1 MNKNIQILT
10 AEHNDLIGNLI
21 HELDKNILTYY
32 NNVLKEY
39 LITFQQAI
47 IILTIY
53 ASQEEIYQKNIE
65 KKMGLTNPSVTS
77 LIQNMISK
85 DLVYKIQSKKDARYF
100 HLHLTPKSLSMVDEI
115 ANKIIDANNTLLSP
129 LTEEEAITLQNLL
142 CKLTQRYE
150 H

>member
-1 MNKNIQILT
+1 MNKDIQILT

-21 HELDKNILTYY
+21 HELDKNILAYY

-47 IILTIY
+47 IMLTIY
-53 ASQEEIYQKNIE
+53 ASEGEIYQKNIE

-100 HLHLTPKSLSMVDEI
+100 HLHLTPKSLSMVDDI
-115 ANKIIDANNTLLSP
+115 ASKIIAANHTLLSP
-129 LTEEEAITLQNLL
+129 LTEEEAITLQTLL
-142 CKLTQRYE
+142 WKLTQK
-150 H
+150 